1 MAHQT
6 SRSPETKS
14 TQITV
19 LHNGA
24 LDKPTWN
31 GNVLSRL
38 HEGGMTGIGEKYKTL
53 IELAAQRTGLSTEHI
68 KVMLNVKNLT

>member
-1 MAHQT
+1 M
-6 SRSPETKS
+6 
-14 TQITV
+14 
-19 LHNGA
+19 GA

-31 GNVLSRL
+31 GNVLSRNISL

-68 KVMLNVKNLT
+68 EGNA